1 MFRVPWGDVRMEEL
15 YLYAFEFGGVFLI
28 LYQRIFTF
36 FSDWNKILNIMVGNK
51 KELLLL
57 MLLCSCISPRLHLLL
72 WTRLL
77 GATPLPQTSTCTH
90 RIFYKQKTVFVN
102 DIFNYD
108 IFKMLKITLNF
119 PWALT
124 SVRTLGTLV
133 Q

>member
-1 MFRVPWGDVRMEEL
+1 
-15 YLYAFEFGGVFLI
+15 
-28 LYQRIFTF
+28 
-36 FSDWNKILNIMVGNK
+36 MVGNK

-57 MLLCSCISPRLHLLL
+57 MLLCSCISPRLHLPRYLLLLLLLLCSCISSRLHLLL